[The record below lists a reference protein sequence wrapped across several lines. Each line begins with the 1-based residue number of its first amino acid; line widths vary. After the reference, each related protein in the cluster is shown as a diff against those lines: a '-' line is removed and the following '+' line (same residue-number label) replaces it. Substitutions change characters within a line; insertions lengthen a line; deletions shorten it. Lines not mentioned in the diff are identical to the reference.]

1 MSIIKGQSLA
11 LTAGNKHT
19 HTQRDM
25 PDEINEKALLKINE
39 FFNKMGKKK
48 TPTNL
53 AV

>member
-1 MSIIKGQSLA
+1 
-11 LTAGNKHT
+11 
-19 HTQRDM
+19 M

>member
-1 MSIIKGQSLA
+1 
-11 LTAGNKHT
+11 
-19 HTQRDM
+19 M

-39 FFNKMGKKK
+39 FFNKTEKKKK